1 MVGAGIGFDP
11 RPGDPLMSSSSNIA
25 TSRMLVDCVDI
36 HGVAVGGVKKACL
49 GILGAAQIDKH
60 GNINASK
67 VSATTYIGGA
77 GGSNDIANGANE
89 VVVITKQKK
98 DRFLDKV
105 TYVTCAGTHVTTL
118 ISNLGIFEKNGGEF
132 ELTHYFAADETQK
145 TAMLKKIAENCGW
158 ELKVAGNVQGVAA
171 PTAEELTLL
180 RSLDPEGIFIEDL
193 KRI

>member
-36 HGVAVGGVKKACL
+36 HGVAIGGVKKACL
-49 GILGAAQIDKH
+49 GILGAAQIDKN

-132 ELTHYFAADETQK
+132 ELTHYFSADGSAKDAA
-145 TAMLKKIAENCGW
+145 LKKIVETCGW
-158 ELKVAGNVQGVAA
+158 ELKISRQVRAA
-171 PTAEELTLL
+171 AEPTAEDLTLL
-180 RSLDPEGIFIEDL
+180 RSLDPEGVFIS
-193 KRI
+193 